1 MKWHKATK
9 VLPPP
14 GQTVLVKNPDAKYDY
29 ILCTLAAAD
38 SEAMFDFVFFL
49 YSDYTGGSI
58 EIKKGTLWTRITL
71 PE

>member
-14 GQTVLVKNPDAKYDY
+14 GQTVLVKDPDAKYDY

-38 SEAMFDFVFFL
+38 LEAMFDLVFFP
-49 YSDYTGGSI
+49 YSDHVGDSI
-58 EIKKGTLWTRITL
+58 EIKKGTLWTKITL